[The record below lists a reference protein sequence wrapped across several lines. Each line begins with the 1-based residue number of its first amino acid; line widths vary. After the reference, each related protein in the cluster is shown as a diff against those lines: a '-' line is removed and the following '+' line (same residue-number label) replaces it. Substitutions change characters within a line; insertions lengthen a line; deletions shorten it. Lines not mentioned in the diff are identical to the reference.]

1 MLHWALPEQCCLVPV
16 LCFTLAAENEINV
29 RQALD
34 TYPCL
39 QLVPAQPF
47 VGGPGLK
54 GPADAARFAA
64 VLEGAA
70 ASCGDKPNP
79 IVTVALR
86 EAAAVLEGAGW
97 LTDEQAEMLQRF
109 APGGVHDTIGFFVAK
124 FQKTGS
130 C

>member
-1 MLHWALPEQCCLVPV
+1 MLYLNSFCLVPV
-16 LCFTLAAENEINV
+16 LAAENEINV

-64 VLEGAA
+64 VLERAA
-70 ASCGDKPNP
+70 ASCGDQSNP
-79 IVTVALR
+79 SVTVAMR
-86 EAAAVLEGAGW
+86 EAAAVLEGAGCW
-97 LTDEQAEMLQRF
+97 LTEQQAGMVQRF
-109 APGGVHDTIGFFVAK
+109 SPGGVHDTIGFFVAK